1 MRNKTAFGELLR
13 AKRVAAGYSLRSLA
27 GVLGLSASYLCDI
40 EDGRRRPLGA
50 EHLQSAAAALGADV
64 LELEKAA
71 AVSRGV
77 FELAAGPTQLHVDV
91 GAELAEVWP
100 RLTSGDLTAIR
111 EELRGGSLRRS
122 RKAGER

>member
-1 MRNKTAFGELLR
+1 MRNKEAFGELLR
-13 AKRVAAGYSLRSLA
+13 AKRAAAGYSLRSLA

-50 EHLQSAAAALGADV
+50 EHLQSAAAALGVDV

-91 GAELAEVWP
+91 GAELAGMWTA
-100 RLTSGDLTAIR
+100 LSASDLSSIAIHCAAAR
-111 EELRGGSLRRS
+111 ARRS
-122 RKAGER
+122 RKAIGR